1 MLGPREEILDEVAL
15 LVDVLID
22 LPRAACAVGFGGN
35 DDGHAFGL
43 RGRDESVGVVG
54 FVGDEVSAG
63 ARRCLDEA
71 LGVGDVGSCC
81 LEEARGFGGVV
92 DVAGAE
98 VEVDGIAQSVHDS
111 VDFGGETSARASNT
125 LNLGPPFPPAECWW
139 ALT

>member
-1 MLGPREEILDEVAL
+1 
-15 LVDVLID
+15 
-22 LPRAACAVGFGGN
+22 
-35 DDGHAFGL
+35 
-43 RGRDESVGVVG
+43 
-54 FVGDEVSAG
+54 
-63 ARRCLDEA
+63 
-71 LGVGDVGSCC
+71 
-81 LEEARGFGGVV
+81 V